1 MTYKKWEYDLK
12 CLLQGYPKKEVDEL
26 TRYYAEIYGDKKDAG
41 FSDEDILIEFG
52 TPEECAEKF
61 RAENAS
67 PADEE
72 KKRFEFKLPP
82 ADKLIK
88 LALLTVFV
96 YVPLAAVTLSAI
108 MGIAAFSIGGA
119 GITLGGVASVIL
131 SFVHLI
137 SGNGAAVFLSM
148 LGLGIAAMGIGTI
161 IAIAFFY
168 ITKYAVGSAYKI
180 VIRLYEKIKEGVV
193 AK

>member
-1 MTYKKWEYDLK
+1 MDVREADAADEGERVGLVF
-12 CLLQGYPKKEVDEL
+12 LRLAGEARDQIGRQRAAGEVL
-26 TRYYAEIYGDKKDAG
+26 PQQLRR
-41 FSDEDILIEFG
+41 
-52 TPEECAEKF
+52 AEKF

-67 PADEE
+67 PTDEE
-72 KKRFEFKLPP
+72 KKRLEFKLPP

-108 MGIAAFSIGGA
+108 TGIAAFSIGGA

-168 ITKYAVGSAYKI
+168 ITKYAVRSAYKI
-180 VIRLYEKIKEGVV
+180 VIRLYEKIKEGVM